1 MSEIKVIWTN
11 QFKKDYKNAIKR
23 NFDIDLLDDVILQ
36 LSKGKTLD
44 LKYQDHQ
51 LLGNFQSFRECHIK
65 PNWLLI
71 YKIDKSK
78 LILVLSRTGSHS
90 DLFGQ

>member
-1 MSEIKVIWTN
+1 LAN
-11 QFKKDYKNAIKR
+11 NLKKDYKNAIKR

-51 LLGNFQSFRECHIK
+51 FIGNLQSFRECHIK
-65 PNWLLI
+65 LN
-71 YKIDKSK
+71 
-78 LILVLSRTGSHS
+78 
-90 DLFGQ
+90 